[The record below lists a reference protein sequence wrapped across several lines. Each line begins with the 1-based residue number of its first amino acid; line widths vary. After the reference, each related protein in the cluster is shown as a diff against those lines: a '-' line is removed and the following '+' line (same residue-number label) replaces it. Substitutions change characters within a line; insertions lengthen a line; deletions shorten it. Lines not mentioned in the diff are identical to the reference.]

1 MSHSP
6 ACRRQPLANGPVAHL
21 EFCAHCQVLSL
32 HLGAVTLRLDP
43 GAVESLH
50 ETLGEALQS
59 LRDGRAS
66 EPFAVGGRSS
76 FRERGAA

>member
-6 ACRRQPLANGPVAHL
+6 YCRRQPLATGPVAHL

-50 ETLGEALQS
+50 ETLGEALQA
-59 LRDGRAS
+59 LRDGRAN
-66 EPFAVGGRSS
+66 EPFAVGGRAN